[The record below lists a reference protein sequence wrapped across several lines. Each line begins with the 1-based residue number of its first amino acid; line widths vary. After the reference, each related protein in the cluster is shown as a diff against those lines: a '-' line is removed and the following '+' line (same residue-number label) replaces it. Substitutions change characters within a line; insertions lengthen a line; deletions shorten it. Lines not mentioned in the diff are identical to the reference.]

1 MYFSEQSAKETF
13 KKDSTEKKVND
24 FGKGSLALFAM
35 AKREIFLSI
44 SNLIIFRNVG
54 LKKYNY
60 SRKEYAFCLH
70 SAPSPQLP
78 HPSAAPTLRPRGSE
92 SIATPVMYLDE
103 L

>member
-1 MYFSEQSAKETF
+1 MISVEEDCAALLT
-13 KKDSTEKKVND
+13 
-24 FGKGSLALFAM
+24 LAIAE
-35 AKREIFLSI
+35 REIFLSI
-44 SNLIIFRNVG
+44 SNLIIFHNVG

-70 SAPSPQLP
+70 SAPPLSRPTPRLP
-78 HPSAAPTLRPRGSE
+78 PLRPRGSE

>member
-1 MYFSEQSAKETF
+1 MISVKEGCAALLT
-13 KKDSTEKKVND
+13 
-24 FGKGSLALFAM
+24 LAIAE
-35 AKREIFLSI
+35 REIFLSI
-44 SNLIIFRNVG
+44 SNLIIFHNVG

-70 SAPSPQLP
+70 SAPFPQP
-78 HPSAAPTLRPRGSE
+78 THPSAPTPPPRGSE